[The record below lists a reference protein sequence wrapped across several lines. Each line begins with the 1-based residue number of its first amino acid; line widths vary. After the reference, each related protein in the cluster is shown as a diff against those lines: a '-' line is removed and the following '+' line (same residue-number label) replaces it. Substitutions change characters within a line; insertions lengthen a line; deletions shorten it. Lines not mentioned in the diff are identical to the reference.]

1 MMFYERCRMCNELFG
16 GELIVQDE
24 TICTDYSDEQATLM
38 EEGWYSDDKG
48 TVLCPDCMA
57 ELDRAHYD
65 YWAWEF
71 YLEDQGIDTVS
82 SC

>member
-1 MMFYERCRMCNELFG
+1 MMFYERCRMCNEMFG
-16 GELIVQDE
+16 GELVVQDE
-24 TICTDYSDEQATLM
+24 TWNTDYSDEQATLM
-38 EEGWYSDDKG
+38 EDGWYSDDEG

-65 YWAWEF
+65 YWAWKF
-71 YLEDQGIDTVS
+71 YLEDQGIDTAS